1 MKGPLTNFPVN
12 KTTVPGLK
20 RKFDLNDRTER
31 KNYFEAKVGP
41 EIAKLKKYF
50 KNNTFVAYL
59 LGKKN
64 AGKGTYTKLLMEIF
78 GRDKIAH
85 LSVGDIVRDLHAAVG
100 DEKYK
105 KELLDY
111 LRKNYRGYITP
122 EQALDALLGRDQ
134 KTLLPNEFI
143 MALVKREIDKIG
155 KKTIFI
161 DGFPRNLDQVSYSMF
176 FKQLVDYR
184 EDPDIFIAIDIPE
197 AVIDER
203 MKYRRVCPICH
214 TPRNLKLFTTQEVE
228 YDEKDGKFYLIC
240 DNPDH
245 ERARMFGKEGD
256 EMGIESIRER
266 LELDDKLIEKIF
278 SLHGISKGL
287 IRNAVPVD
295 KSKDLVDDYEITPAY
310 EYEYDKTSGKVKTIE
325 NPFVV
330 KDDEGVEV
338 YSLLAPPVALSLIRQ
353 LVEILGL

>member
-1 MKGPLTNFPVN
+1 MKYEKEFPLF
-12 KTTVPGLK
+12 KTKVEGITK
-20 RKFDLNDRTER
+20 KFNLSDLSER
-31 KNYFEAKVGP
+31 KEYFQAKAGDD
-41 EIAKLKKYF
+41 IRKLKKYF
-50 KNNTFVAYL
+50 DSGKTFIVYL

-64 AGKGTYTKLLMEIF
+64 AGKGTYTKLLIEIF
-78 GRDKIAH
+78 GRDYIAH
-85 LSVGDIVRDLHAAVG
+85 LSVGDIVRELHKAVE
-100 DEKYK
+100 DENYK

-111 LRKNYRGYITP
+111 LHKNYRGYITP
-122 EQALDALLGRDQ
+122 EQALEALFSRDQ
-134 KTLLPNEFI
+134 KTLLPNEFV

-161 DGFPRNLDQVSYSMF
+161 DGFPRNLDQVSYSLF

-228 YDEKDGKFYLIC
+228 YDKKDGKFYLIC

-245 ERARMFGKEGD
+245 ERSRMYGKEGD

-266 LELDDKLIEKIF
+266 LELDDKLIAKIF
-278 SLHGISKGL
+278 SLHGIQKGL

-295 KSKDLVDDYEITPAY
+295 NAKDYVDDYEITPEYVY
-310 EYEYDKTSGKVKTIE
+310 EFDEASGKVKTIE
-325 NPFVV
+325 KPFVV

-338 YSLLAPPVALSLIRQ
+338 YSLLAPPVALSLIEQ
-353 LVEILGL
+353 MVKLLGL